1 MVLREGPMIKE
12 ETLDVSGDSELEN
25 EALEAEKRRKSLES
39 KYEASLQEQI
49 RMQMKVTKQSI
60 PGPDRGDETIQ
71 RKGRDT
77 RNSNKLMDVNPN
89 NIDLLVATTK
99 KVLQNYEVE
108 AERNTEMDRLLTK
121 LDSVGN
127 THQNCSRWKDG
138 LAPTNNI
145 EASGIPKEKYQ
156 TILVNKEA

>member
-1 MVLREGPMIKE
+1 MKSLTNKRNRRNGDLGRGYESMESLTEKMGRELVVKE
-12 ETLDVSGDSELEN
+12 AKRLELEKK
-25 EALEAEKRRKSLES
+25 ALEAEKKRKSVEA

-77 RNSNKLMDVNPN
+77 RNSNKLMEVNPN

-108 AERNTEMDRLLTK
+108 AERNKEMERLLAK
-121 LDSVGN
+121 LFFIHCGF
-127 THQNCSRWKDG
+127 
-138 LAPTNNI
+138 
-145 EASGIPKEKYQ
+145 
-156 TILVNKEA
+156 